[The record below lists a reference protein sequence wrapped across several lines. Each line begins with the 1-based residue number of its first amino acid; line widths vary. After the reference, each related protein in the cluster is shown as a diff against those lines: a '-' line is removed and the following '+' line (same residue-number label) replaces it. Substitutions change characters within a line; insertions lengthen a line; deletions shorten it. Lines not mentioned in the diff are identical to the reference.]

1 MVAKIIPPPKWSSF
15 PASRLMHRRAESEQT
30 PSSSP
35 VMTSHRHSWRQRWSH
50 ASSSSPSSSAGP
62 SSSVWLPPP
71 YTPNASSSS
80 QPQPTELQADGDERY
95 AFLKDFD
102 TIFLVDDSS
111 SMRGERWQEAEA
123 AIAAIAPICTQYDG
137 DGIDIYFLNHRRE
150 VPRGVYDANEGA
162 YTSITT
168 AAQVQRIFSSVRP
181 RGATPVGKRLLSIL
195 SPHLAELERLEHAA
209 ISASRR
215 GDVQLAAQ
223 LAARKPKPINI
234 IAITDG
240 EFTDDAESIIVQV
253 ARRLDGTGC
262 NALPW
267 QVGVQFFQIGNDER
281 ATKYLQ
287 QLDDDLG
294 GWCHRQKMRD
304 IVDTVP
310 WRGQRGQ
317 PLDADGILKCVLG
330 AVHKK
335 LDRTRV

>member
-1 MVAKIIPPPKWSSF
+1 MLAKVIPPPKWSSF
-15 PASRLMHRRAESEQT
+15 PASRLMHRRGESEQT

-35 VMTSHRHSWRQRWSH
+35 VMVGNRRSRVQSQSH
-50 ASSSSPSSSAGP
+50 AGSPSPRSSAKP
-62 SSSVWLPPP
+62 SSSSSVWSPPP
-71 YTPNASSSS
+71 YTPNASNSS
-80 QPQPTELQADGDERY
+80 QPLSTEFQADGDERY

-137 DGIDIYFLNHRRE
+137 DGIDIFFLNHRCE
-150 VPRGVYDANEGA
+150 VPPGVYDANGGG
-162 YTSITT
+162 YTNVTT
-168 AAQVQRIFSSVRP
+168 AAQVQRIFSSVQP

-195 SPHLAELERLEHAA
+195 GPYLAELERLEHAA
-209 ISASRR
+209 TNASRR
-215 GDVQLAAQ
+215 GDVRLAAQ
-223 LAARKPKPINI
+223 LGAKKPKPLNI

-253 ARRLDGTGC
+253 ARRLDGEGC
-262 NALPW
+262 KALPW

-294 GWCHRQKMRD
+294 DWCHRKKMRD

-310 WRGQRGQ
+310 WRGGRGERWMRM
-317 PLDADGILKCVLG
+317 GC
-330 AVHKK
+330 
-335 LDRTRV
+335 

>member
-1 MVAKIIPPPKWSSF
+1 MFAKVIPPPKWSSF
-15 PASRLMHRRAESEQT
+15 PASRLMHRRGESEQT
-30 PSSSP
+30 PPSSP
-35 VMTSHRHSWRQRWSH
+35 AMMSNRRSRMQRRSHE
-50 ASSSSPSSSAGP
+50 SSLSSRSSVGP
-62 SSSVWLPPP
+62 SSSVWSPPP
-71 YTPNASSSS
+71 YTPNASSPS
-80 QPQPTELQADGDERY
+80 QPQSPELQADGDERY

-123 AIAAIAPICTQYDG
+123 AIATIAPICTQYDG
-137 DGIDIYFLNHRRE
+137 DGIDIFFLNHRRE
-150 VPRGVYDANEGA
+150 VPQGVYDTNEGA
-162 YTSITT
+162 YTNVTT
-168 AAQVQRIFSSVRP
+168 AAQVQQIFSSVRP
-181 RGATPVGKRLLSIL
+181 RGATPVGKRLLNIL
-195 SPHLAELERLEHAA
+195 TPYLAELERLEHAA
-209 ISASRR
+209 TNASRR
-215 GDVQLAAQ
+215 GDGQRAAQ
-223 LAARKPKPINI
+223 LAAQKPKPINI

-253 ARRLDGTGC
+253 ARRLDGKDC

-294 GWCHRQKMRD
+294 GWCHRKKMRD

-310 WRGQRGQ
+310 WRGGQ
-317 PLDADGILKCVLG
+317 GKTLNADGILKCVLG